1 MRDYIQKAAF
11 SVGFDACGFARAE
24 ALTEDAAFLREWLSQ
39 GNQGDMHYLERN
51 LEKRTDPRLLVPG
64 CKTIV
69 VLLLNYYPEQKQT
82 VDRHK
87 IAKYAYPEVDYHF
100 TIRNK
105 LRELAQ
111 AISAEYGSDCFSEEY
126 QHSFI
131 DSAPVLERHWAQKS
145 GLGWIGKHTQ
155 LIAPG
160 FGSYVF
166 IATLMMNKELDKY
179 ETPINDRCGTCTRC
193 IDACPT
199 QALIPGTL
207 DARKC
212 ISYLT
217 IETKSEIPV
226 ELRDK
231 LSGYSVGCDICA
243 DVCPWNKKWAL
254 PHRHEEL
261 KPSEVIFS
269 WKEED
274 WENAGPEELHRQF
287 RKSAVLRALKNQQRV

>member
-1 MRDYIQKAAF
+1 MREFIHKAAF
-11 SVGFDACGFARAE
+11 SAGFDACGFARAE

-39 GNQGDMHYLERN
+39 GKHGDMQYLERN
-51 LEKRTDPRLLVPG
+51 FEKRTDPRVLVPD
-64 CKTIV
+64 CKTII
-69 VLLLNYYPEQKQT
+69 VLLLNYYPELKQT
-82 VDRHK
+82 TERHK
-87 IAKYAYPEVDYHF
+87 IAKYAYPEVDYHT
-100 TIRNK
+100 TIREK
-105 LRELAQ
+105 LSRLEKEIAL
-111 AISAEYGSDCFSEEY
+111 EYGADFFSIEH

-131 DSAPVLERHWAQKS
+131 DSAPVLERRWAQKT
-145 GLGWIGKHTQ
+145 GLGWLGKHTQ

-160 FGSYVF
+160 YGSYVF
-166 IATLMMNKELDKY
+166 IATLMINKELDSY
-179 ETPINDRCGTCTRC
+179 DSPINDRCGTCTRC

-217 IETKSEIPV
+217 IESKSEVPF

-261 KPSEVIFS
+261 KPAEVIFS

-274 WENAGPEELHRQF
+274 WENAGPEELRRQF
-287 RKSAVLRALKNQQRV
+287 RKSAVMRALKNQHRI